1 MSVSDYSPKRNE
13 RKKDRKISKWAQFM
27 ESIELMSKEHET
39 TDSQTPEKDSL
50 FNFMRK
56 DLERSRKD
64 NSSPS
69 TSSAKVI
76 TEPRVDNRVSKS
88 LASTPRRAIKCFE
101 MPKFIDKKDKSI
113 SPTAAIEENLMKIMM
128 ALPKRRSSTPSTKIT
143 QKRISDLRK
152 SGAKTDS
159 ENDDVFV
166 KMEGKSQVICDT
178 PDNIII
184 TKTAPSVEKFLRY
197 SSSSTD
203 DFGCDR

>member
-1 MSVSDYSPKRNE
+1 
-13 RKKDRKISKWAQFM
+13 
-27 ESIELMSKEHET
+27 
-39 TDSQTPEKDSL
+39 
-50 FNFMRK
+50 
-56 DLERSRKD
+56 
-64 NSSPS
+64 
-69 TSSAKVI
+69 
-76 TEPRVDNRVSKS
+76 
-88 LASTPRRAIKCFE
+88 
-101 MPKFIDKKDKSI
+101 MPKYIDKKDKSI

-128 ALPKRRSSTPSTKIT
+128 ALPKRRSSTPSTKVT

-166 KMEGKSQVICDT
+166 KMEGRSQVICDT

-203 DFGCDR
+203 DLGCDRKPAYPEACTPQKYSLIDYRKLPSASYECCKSERRDDRFSSQNVYVAGKIVSNDGEWEM